1 MESREKK
8 DNRRFLATAVMAV
21 FVILV
26 SGWGGL
32 MQVSQL
38 EGESSPRES
47 AVPQATAS
55 GNTVDIEAL
64 TKHLLEETEFDT
76 KLERLEDSV
85 AEGMVETEKGSK
97 LELYMGS
104 GTSSDELVVIT
115 APDETAAENNQKAVE
130 THFKEMK
137 KSFEDYI
144 PEQAKKIEN
153 AVIIRCGCYV
163 VACVTKDAD
172 TAREMIVGAFQ
183 K

>member
-1 MESREKK
+1 MDNRKKK
-8 DNRRFLATAVMAV
+8 DNGRFWAVAAMAA
-21 FVILV
+21 FVILI
-26 SGWGGL
+26 SGWGGMNL
-32 MQVSQL
+32 ASQL
-38 EGESSPRES
+38 GKESSPKAS

-55 GNTVDIEAL
+55 GHIIDIKVL

-76 KLERLEDSV
+76 KLERMEDSV
-85 AEGMVETEKGSK
+85 AAGMVETEKGST

-115 APDETAAENNQKAVE
+115 ASDEAAAEKNQAAVE

-144 PEQAKKIEN
+144 PEQAKKIED
-153 AVIIRCGCYV
+153 AVIVRCGCYV

-172 TAREMIVGAFQ
+172 TAREMIIEAFQ